1 MEWLTLNPLIC
12 VGWLIIGAIAGTL
25 ARSIMKSTDAPL
37 IQDIILGLAG
47 SFIGGFVAGLIGLG
61 PGGAGGVERVVINL
75 IIAVVGAIILIAISR
90 ALLRR
95 G

>member
-12 VGWLIIGAIAGTL
+12 VGWLVVGALAGMV

-37 IQDIILGLAG
+37 IQDILLGLAG
-47 SFIGGFVAGLIGLG
+47 SVIGGFVAGLLGMG
-61 PGGAGGVERVVINL
+61 PGGAGGVERVLINL
-75 IIAVVGAIILIAISR
+75 VISVVGAVILLFIGKTI
-90 ALLRR
+90 LRR

>member
-12 VGWLIIGAIAGTL
+12 VGWLIIGAVAGAI
-25 ARSIMKSTDAPL
+25 ARSLLKSTDAPL

-47 SFIGGFVAGLIGLG
+47 SVIGGFVAGLLGMG
-61 PGGAGGVERVVINL
+61 PGGAGGVERVIINL
-75 IIAVVGAIILIAISR
+75 VIAVVGAVILLAISR
-90 ALLRR
+90 AVLRR